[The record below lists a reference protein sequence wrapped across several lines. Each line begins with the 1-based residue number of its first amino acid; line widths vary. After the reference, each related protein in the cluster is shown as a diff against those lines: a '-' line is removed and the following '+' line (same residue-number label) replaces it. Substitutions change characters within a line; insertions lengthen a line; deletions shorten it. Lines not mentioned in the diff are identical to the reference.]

1 MYFCTLQD
9 PVNKLP
15 SPDTL
20 FTMISRPHF
29 LTTHIDPHHI
39 NWDKLTKNTTQD
51 NNSSITDQ
59 SDAHEAR
66 SSSKYTAIP
75 PPTHINESSN
85 TSEISKAPVR
95 YVIEKE
101 ENENEVAVTGE
112 RGTKA
117 GSKRSQDD
125 DETALGETK
134 KQKVETFREKEK
146 RKRDLGMSSRGKNF
160 VEEEKRILREQ
171 FEK

>member
-1 MYFCTLQD
+1 
-9 PVNKLP
+9 
-15 SPDTL
+15 
-20 FTMISRPHF
+20 MISRPHF

-101 ENENEVAVTGE
+101 ENENEEFEVAITGE
-112 RGTKA
+112 GGTKA
-117 GSKRSQDD
+117 GSKRSQD

-160 VEEEKRILREQ
+160 VEEEKRILREH